1 MTDAIYAALDLLV
14 RSGLLAGAALGLS
27 TLAGRRPAEEQVA
40 ILRAGVCLLLVLPVV
55 MALGPAVSL
64 PLLPPD
70 SPSPSAAPAEIWAG
84 EVRPVAGVAVQAAI
98 LQPSPLTAAVWV
110 WGAGVIAI
118 VGRFLVGVWTLHRWT
133 RASRPAT
140 APAWLGALRRLGG
153 AGAPRLLVSPAAPS
167 PLSWGLPPGIVLIDP
182 ACHARPEAAA
192 AVLAHELAHLRRRDW
207 LFLALSRLALALFWF
222 NPLVWRLH
230 SELATR
236 SEEAADAAAL
246 AEVEPAA
253 YARTLVSLAAGGA
266 PPAALAM
273 AGTAP
278 TLARRIARIM
288 KARPTSPPRPLV
300 AALTVVAL
308 VAVATPIAAI
318 ELAPRPPAPPEA
330 PIAPPAPP
338 PPAPVAFAP
347 PAPPAPP
354 APMTVRAPEA
364 PRPPLAPRA
373 ASQVSEAERREARAH
388 AAEAR
393 AHAAAAREAARTH
406 AAEAR
411 AHGQA
416 AAAAGERA
424 RAEAEVH
431 AAAAHR
437 AAARAMAEARVEMAR
452 GAEQMM
458 EGARTMRAE
467 GQRLR
472 DPAYRAEQIERARRR
487 GDRVPTDAEL
497 LELSRDLPQKA
508 EELEEQARRLREEAA
523 DIG

>member
-1 MTDAIYAALDLLV
+1 MTDAIYAALDVLV
-14 RSGLLAGAALGLS
+14 RTSLVAGAALGLAM
-27 TLAGRRPAEEQVA
+27 LARRRPAEEQVA
-40 ILRAGVCLLLVLPVV
+40 ILRAGVCLLLVLPLV

-64 PLLPPD
+64 PLLPPESA
-70 SPSPSAAPAEIWAG
+70 SPPAAPAEIWAG
-84 EVRPVAGVAVQAAI
+84 EVRPVAGVAVHAAI

-110 WGAGVIAI
+110 WGAGAVAIA
-118 VGRFLVGVWTLHRWT
+118 GRFLVGVWTLHRWT
-133 RASRPAT
+133 RGSRPAT
-140 APAWLGALRRLGG
+140 SPAWLGALRRLGG
-153 AGAPRLLVSPAAPS
+153 SRAPRLLVSPAAPS

-182 ACHARPEAAA
+182 ACHARPEAAP

-207 LFLALSRLALALFWF
+207 LFLALSRLVLALFWF

-246 AEVEPAA
+246 VEVEPAA

-266 PPAALAM
+266 SPAALAM

-288 KARPTSPPRPLV
+288 KTPPTSPPRPLV

-308 VAVATPIAAI
+308 VAVATPIAAV
-318 ELAPRPPAPPEA
+318 ELTSRPPAPPEA
-330 PIAPPAPP
+330 PVAPPAPP
-338 PPAPVAFAP
+338 APAAFAP

-354 APMTVRAPEA
+354 APITAQAPEA
-364 PRPPLAPRA
+364 PRPPLAPHA

-452 GAEQMM
+452 GAEEMM
-458 EGARTMRAE
+458 EGARTMRTE
-467 GQRLR
+467 GERLR
-472 DPAYRAEQIERARRR
+472 DPAYRAEQMARARAR

-497 LELSRDLPQKA
+497 LDLSRRLPQQA
-508 EELEEQARRLREEAA
+508 DELEEQARRLREEAA